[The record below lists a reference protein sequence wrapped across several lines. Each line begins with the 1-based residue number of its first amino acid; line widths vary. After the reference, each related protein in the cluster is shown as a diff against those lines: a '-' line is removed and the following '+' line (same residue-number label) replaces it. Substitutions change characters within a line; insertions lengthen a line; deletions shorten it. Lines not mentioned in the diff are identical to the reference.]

1 MISQKRLLKNNT
13 IEHPMMSHE
22 VLRLEGLSL
31 LIIAKVA
38 TLNMAVLVAIAIMP
52 YPRSWWVIGRCIV

>member
-31 LIIAKVA
+31 SNIAKAA

-52 YPRSWWVIGRCIV
+52 YPRS